1 MEATRQAAM
10 VAYIDDFKLMM
21 IIIIVTLPLLLLLR
35 RPAPAH
41 GGATVAAE

>member
-1 MEATRQAAM
+1 
-10 VAYIDDFKLMM
+10 M